1 MGYGPFSDVILGQN
15 CMRDFIVNYTVG
27 SRLMLTW
34 LCIVYYP
41 LCDWHYSDGVGFIM
55 QQCTLEDHNGVCGDS
70 FEKKAKLIESKLAPT
85 ILNKQ
90 AVHAAKSHCAT

>member
-1 MGYGPFSDVILGQN
+1 
-15 CMRDFIVNYTVG
+15 
-27 SRLMLTW
+27 
-34 LCIVYYP
+34 
-41 LCDWHYSDGVGFIM
+41 M
-55 QQCTLEDHNGVCGDS
+55 QQCTLEDHNSVCGDS